1 MSDTIYRRLDAWRK
15 GIQLT
20 TQVYA
25 ATASFPRTEMY
36 GLTAQMRS
44 AAVSV
49 PSNIAERRG
58 RTTRADFRHFVVQ
71 ARGSAY
77 ELETQIEIARELAYL
92 DADTAE
98 ALTRLCSETLQ
109 VINGLLR
116 HLSGPRS
123 AAPGSR

>member
-1 MSDTIYRRLDAWRK
+1 MSNTIYRRLDAWKK

-20 TQVYA
+20 THVYA
-25 ATASFPRTEMY
+25 ATASFPRTEAY

-44 AAVSV
+44 AAVSIL
-49 PSNIAERRG
+49 SNIAEGRG
-58 RTTRADFRHFVVQ
+58 RTTRADFRRFVVQ

-77 ELETQIEIARELAYL
+77 ELETQIEIARQLGYVEEE
-92 DADTAE
+92 TAA

-123 AAPGSR
+123 PAPG